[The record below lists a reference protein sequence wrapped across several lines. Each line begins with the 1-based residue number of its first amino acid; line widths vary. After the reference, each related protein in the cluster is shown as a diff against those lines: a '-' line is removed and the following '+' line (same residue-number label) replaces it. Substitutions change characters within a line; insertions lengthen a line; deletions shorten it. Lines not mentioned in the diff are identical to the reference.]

1 MGINFI
7 DIANLKWENIKN
19 ERLEYT
25 RLKTKED
32 FSVALMLPAIKILD
46 YYKKLAFDENNTYIF
61 PILSNTYK
69 TPQSIRNRLVK
80 MLRIVNQDLKTIGE
94 NAKIS
99 EKITTYVARHSFATN
114 LKKKWHCNIF
124 ISEAMGHDSE
134 KTTKIYLE
142 SFENK
147 VLDEANKA
155 LL

>member
-32 FSVALMLPAIKILD
+32 FSVALMLPAIKFLD

-99 EKITTYVARHSFATN
+99 EKLTTYVARHSFATN
-114 LKKKWHCNIF
+114 LKKWHCNF
-124 ISEAMGHDSE
+124 C
-134 KTTKIYLE
+134 
-142 SFENK
+142 N
-147 VLDEANKA
+147 
-155 LL
+155 